1 MNYLNIMGNTQ
12 SSSVRKINFE
22 DVLISISDSNTIII
36 NTLSNDNQS
45 CLIDKTVSYLRE
57 TELLNAL
64 LSSSKTTTRIVIY
77 GMNSSDESIVV
88 KYNQLIKLG
97 FTNIH
102 VYVGGLFEWMLLQD
116 IYGEE
121 MFKTTRKELD
131 ILKFKGTSKMN
142 LLLLEHCD

>member
-1 MNYLNIMGNTQ
+1 MGNTQ
-12 SSSVRKINFE
+12 SSSVQKINFE

-45 CLIDKTVSYLRE
+45 CLIYKTVSYLRE

-77 GMNSSDESIVV
+77 GMNSSDESIVI
-88 KYNQLIKLG
+88 KYNQLNKLG

-116 IYGEE
+116 IYGED
-121 MFKTTRKELD
+121 MFKTTKKELD
-131 ILKFKGTSKMN
+131 FLKFKGTSKMN

>member
-1 MNYLNIMGNTQ
+1 MNYLNVMGNTQ
-12 SSSVRKINFE
+12 SNSVRKINFE
-22 DVLISISDSNTIII
+22 DVIISISDPNTIII
-36 NTLSNDNQS
+36 NTLPNDTQS

-57 TELLNAL
+57 TELLNAF
-64 LSSSKTTTRIVIY
+64 LSSSKTNIKIVIY

-88 KYNQLIKLG
+88 KYNQLKKLG

-116 IYGEE
+116 IYGDE
-121 MFKTTRKELD
+121 MFKTTKKELD

-142 LLLLEHCD
+142 LLLLEHID

>member
-1 MNYLNIMGNTQ
+1 MGNIQTN
-12 SSSVRKINFE
+12 SVRKINFE

-45 CLIDKTVSYLRE
+45 CLIDRTVSYLRE

-64 LSSSKTTTRIVIY
+64 LSSSKTNTKIVIY
-77 GMNSSDESIVV
+77 GMNSCDETIVI
-88 KYNQLIKLG
+88 KYNQLNKLG

-116 IYGEE
+116 VYGEE
-121 MFKTTRKELD
+121 MFKTTKKEMD

-142 LLLLEHCD
+142 LLLLKHCD